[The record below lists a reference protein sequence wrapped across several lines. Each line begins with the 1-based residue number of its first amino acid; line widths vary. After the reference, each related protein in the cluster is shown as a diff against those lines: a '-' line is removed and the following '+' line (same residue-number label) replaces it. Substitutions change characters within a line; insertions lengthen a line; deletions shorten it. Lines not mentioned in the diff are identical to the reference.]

1 MYISCDVVHD
11 MILGFIDRFF
21 PYPQI
26 TTDCVLSIDDDIIML
41 TPDELEFGY
50 TVRMKITTC
59 NTVKLFCSGYFGYRF
74 P

>member
-1 MYISCDVVHD
+1 MYLVSNTKYVNYSVYVLH
-11 MILGFIDRFF
+11 RFY

-50 TVRMKITTC
+50 TVRALQYCT
-59 NTVKLFCSGYFGYRF
+59 
-74 P
+74 